1 MSADSLTPVTKCEGC
16 VFSKLEGSKQIGC
29 DLGRHE
35 KLGFST
41 LYDDTTFTL
50 ERFCNAYR
58 PEEWSSSLDFED
70 RLDTQDTVMKE
81 VAPRAGFIIRID
93 HEKEEEIK
101 NLDKTL
107 ASITKLSNPTGKKP
121 AYVIVINEK
130 VEYNEEIWGRF
141 IAWFGEESDTKYH
154 IVQLNKAH
162 ENLATVID
170 EAFTHAENGWIHCV
184 TCGDEVPNDLLSK
197 IHNFINVRMKKL
209 IMLMPKND
217 DPFSGLT
224 FPAYLFKFLN
234 GNGVKV
240 FRDEMAD
247 SRSFLDKVLDAEKRG
262 ETKTVYSWE
271 EFYAA

>member
-1 MSADSLTPVTKCEGC
+1 M
-16 VFSKLEGSKQIGC
+16 
-29 DLGRHE
+29 
-35 KLGFST
+35 
-41 LYDDTTFTL
+41 
-50 ERFCNAYR
+50 
-58 PEEWSSSLDFED
+58 
-70 RLDTQDTVMKE
+70 
-81 VAPRAGFIIRID
+81 
-93 HEKEEEIK
+93 
-101 NLDKTL
+101 

-141 IAWFGEESDTKYH
+141 ITWFGEESDTKYH

-184 TCGDEVPNDLLSK
+184 TSGDEVPNDLLSK